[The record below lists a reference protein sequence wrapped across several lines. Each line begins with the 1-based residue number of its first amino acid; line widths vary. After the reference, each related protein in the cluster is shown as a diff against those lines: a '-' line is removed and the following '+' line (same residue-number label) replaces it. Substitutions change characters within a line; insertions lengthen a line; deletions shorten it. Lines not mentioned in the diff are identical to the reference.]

1 MKNDDKVKLIVMI
14 IELVIKYGWPMVTNF
29 IETLKKENITLEDI
43 QNLTIDDEEEFIP
56 ENND

>member
-1 MKNDDKVKLIVMI
+1 MKSDDKVKLIVML
-14 IELVIKYGWPMVTNF
+14 IELGIKYGWPAVTNF